1 MKKIFEIAGSVLVLV
16 GMAAGDSIT
25 MDGTSMVVMIVPVFM
40 IAAGAGIM
48 FLAREGA
55 R

>member
-1 MKKIFEIAGSVLVLV
+1 MKKIFEIAGALFMFV
-16 GMAAGDSIT
+16 GMAAGNSIT
-25 MDGTSMVVMIVPVFM
+25 MDGTSIACMIAPVIM

-48 FLAREGA
+48 FLTGEGA

>member
-1 MKKIFEIAGSVLVLV
+1 MKKIFWVAGAALMIV

-25 MDGTSMVVMIVPVFM
+25 MDGTSIVGMIAPVIM

-48 FLAREGA
+48 FLTREGA

>member
-1 MKKIFEIAGSVLVLV
+1 MFI

-25 MDGTSMVVMIVPVFM
+25 MDGTSMAVMIVPVFM

-48 FLAREGA
+48 FLTREGA